1 MFFSSTMI
9 ITILVGIDRLLTV
22 LFPHKEV
29 FNTYNKIKYLIGM
42 SIIPM
47 GYSATWAITSY
58 NYMAIAG
65 DTQVICTLDQFVTG
79 DLRVPKNY
87 INICLSIFMLSTYAS
102 IWIFLR
108 LKKVGSS
115 FTRRVIK
122 ALTIIMLIQVLAWP
136 VSMGIFTISQKI
148 LPPSKFLVV
157 GIYLE
162 NL

>member
-9 ITILVGIDRLLTV
+9 ITILVGSDRLLTV
-22 LFPHKEV
+22 LFPHI
-29 FNTYNKIKYLIGM
+29 TYNKIKYLIGM

-47 GYSATWAITSY
+47 GYSAIWAIISY
-58 NYMAIAG
+58 SRMAIAA

-79 DLRVPKNY
+79 DLRTPKNY

-122 ALTIIMLIQVLAWP
+122 ALTIIMLIEVLAWP
-136 VSMGIFTISQKI
+136 TLAHFRTANAHPKYMELTD
-148 LPPSKFLVV
+148 
-157 GIYLE
+157 
-162 NL
+162 